1 MKLGLSPKAFES
13 VSLLAKSNP
22 DRVINKLD
30 YKFEK
35 CYTKLKWTSESKSEI
50 IRKHK
55 PQR

>member
-30 YKFEK
+30 YKF
-35 CYTKLKWTSESKSEI
+35 
-50 IRKHK
+50 
-55 PQR
+55 